1 MLPAYQT
8 EEPTQQAQQAQ
19 QSLRGRLAAPAKNR
33 GRLDVVAD
41 VLNACSTPATK
52 NTVLIKANVNSV
64 TATYLLAQ
72 LMDTSLVDTVVD
84 EEDRVTYIATKQG
97 AAFLAAYQGL
107 TSMLTRALVPETK
120 IAKPEIGLF
129 A

>member
-8 EEPTQQAQQAQ
+8 EEPAQQARE
-19 QSLRGRLAAPAKNR
+19 SLRGKSAAVAKNR

-41 VLNACSTPATK
+41 VLASCSTPVGK
-52 NTVLIKANVNSV
+52 NAILVKANVNSV

-72 LMDTSLVDTVVD
+72 MMDSRLVDTVVD
-84 EEDRVTYIATKQG
+84 EDQKVTYIATKQG
-97 AAFLAAYQGL
+97 TAFLNSYRGL
-107 TSMLTRALVPETK
+107 TMMLTPALVPSTRTPKQEMG
-120 IAKPEIGLF
+120 IF